1 MPYLTLNGAR
11 LYYEERGT
19 GSETIVFAHGLLW
32 SGRMFDR
39 QVAALQ
45 AHFRCITFD
54 FRGQGQS
61 QVTAS
66 GYDMDTLTEDAA
78 ALIAALG
85 CAPCHFVGLS
95 MGGFVG
101 MRLALRYPHWIRSL
115 VLMETSADPEPQE
128 TIGRYRLLNFIARWF
143 GWRMVVGRIM
153 PILFGQQFL
162 NDPARAPLRE
172 TMKAALL
179 RNHRVGLTRAVTGVI
194 ERAGVDEDL
203 QQIRV
208 PTLIVVGDQDVAT
221 VPAKAERIH
230 AQIQGSRLVIIPGAG
245 HTSTVEEPE
254 AVNQAL
260 LEFLGQARGPSRP
273 SGDRPSL

>member
-1 MPYLTLNGAR
+1 MPYLTLNGVR

-19 GSETIVFAHGLLW
+19 GPETIVFAHGLLW

-101 MRLALRYPHWIRSL
+101 MRLALRHPHRIRSL
-115 VLMETSADPEPQE
+115 VLMETSADPEPKE
-128 TIGRYRLLNFIARWF
+128 NIGRYRLLNFIARWF
-143 GWRMVVGRIM
+143 GWRRVVGRIM
-153 PILFGQQFL
+153 PILFGQKFL

-179 RNHRVGLTRAVTGVI
+179 RNHRAGLTRAVTGVI

-203 QQIRV
+203 HQIRI
-208 PTLIVVGDQDVAT
+208 PTLGHRRRSGCRDGPGPGRAHPCANPGVAPGDHPRRRPYLDGGRTRGRQSDA
-221 VPAKAERIH
+221 AGI
-230 AQIQGSRLVIIPGAG
+230 SRARAWP
-245 HTSTVEEPE
+245 EP
-254 AVNQAL
+254 V
-260 LEFLGQARGPSRP
+260 RSI
-273 SGDRPSL
+273 